1 MNENNTNRPIKTR
14 KFKLILSLVIA
25 LCVLVSFVG
34 GYFSYYL
41 INRKSVTVAADIAR
55 IMQDVG
61 YIVDPET
68 GEIREIT
75 EEEIAYALV
84 NAFLDEYSAYFTAE
98 EYKEKRAQDKGSR
111 SGVGVSFYTTEPVVG
126 KVSGNSPAF
135 KAGITAGDIII
146 SGKAGEIEQ
155 TFQTSTQVVEFM
167 IAADGKEMTLTA
179 KRGGEEKTFTLTESE
194 YTTTYITYFDSE
206 KEFFY
211 ESKTAD
217 GKVEESSRNGGMKD
231 LDDDTAYIRLDQ
243 FEGDAAKQLDGA
255 LSFMKERG
263 RSKLILDLR
272 NNGGGSMTV
281 LEDIAA
287 LLIDNDGKSRF
298 TIAVAKGKET
308 EEEFKTGRNAFYEHI
323 TGVAVIANDR
333 SASASE
339 CLIGAML
346 HYGGQFNQDRLVIEK
361 NADGVAKTYGKGIMQ
376 TTYMLITGGA
386 FKLTTARVFWPDGKT
401 CIHGKGI
408 APTESNAVESVDAVK
423 RAVQTLK
430 D

>member
-1 MNENNTNRPIKTR
+1 MNENNTNRPIKSR

-25 LCVLVSFVG
+25 LIVIVSFVG

-41 INRKSVTVAADIAR
+41 INRKSVTVASDLAR

-61 YIVDPET
+61 YIVDPQT
-68 GEIREIT
+68 GEVREIT

-111 SGVGVSFYTTEPVVG
+111 AGVGVSFYTEEPIVG
-126 KVSGNSPAF
+126 KVAGNSPAF
-135 KAGITAGDIII
+135 KAGIKAGDIIL
-146 SGKAGEIEQ
+146 SGKVGEKEQ
-155 TFQTSTQVVEFM
+155 TFENSTQVVQFM
-167 IAADGKEMTLTA
+167 IDANGLEMTLTA
-179 KRGGEEKTFTLTESE
+179 DRNGEEKQFTLTESE
-194 YTTTYITYFDSE
+194 YITSYITYFDSE
-206 KEFFY
+206 KELHF
-211 ESKTAD
+211 ESDIPSGKPTAKICD
-217 GKVEESSRNGGMKD
+217 GGMLE
-231 LDDDTAYIRLDQ
+231 LDESTAYIRLDQ
-243 FEGDAAKQLDGA
+243 FEGDASEQLDGA

-263 RSKLILDLR
+263 RSKLVLDLR

-281 LEDIAA
+281 LEDVAS
-287 LLIDNDGKSRF
+287 LLIYNDGKDRF
-298 TIAVAKGKET
+298 PIAVAKGKKDKEV
-308 EEEFKTGRNAFYEHI
+308 FKTGRNAFYDNV
-323 TGVAVIANDR
+323 TGIAVLANER

-346 HYGGQFNQDRLVIEK
+346 CYGGQFSGDRLIIEK
-361 NADGVAKTYGKGIMQ
+361 NDGGIAKTYGKGIMQ

-386 FKLTTARVFWPDGKT
+386 FKLTTARVFWPNDET

-408 APTESNAVESVDAVK
+408 YPTAVNAVESKDAIS